1 MNAVLLLFVIS
12 IYIYLTPLGFKN
24 PCSSWLEV
32 AWLGLVYYISDI
44 YEKAQQL
51 WCLTEEALSPSSST
65 KDDNNLES
73 ISIKY

>member
-1 MNAVLLLFVIS
+1 MNAVLLLFVIY
-12 IYIYLTPLGFKN
+12 IYITPLGFKK

-44 YEKAQQL
+44 SEKAQQL